1 MRASGTRAGTPA
13 FPDRPAEQVGE
24 RCGSASRGWG
34 QKPRAGWGG
43 PSVQR
48 SGLHFCSPAS
58 QTRPSPSG
66 PTGPGAQPGRGRRRS
81 APKPPAHGRLVEACP
96 PSISPPDTMHGQSY
110 SSPASVT
117 SVQGNCGPRGLA
129 LSSTVPWPGVWLLC
143 LFQKPGPRTRSPS
156 RGPARTQPPTAGPG
170 RQMLPLGACPQ
181 PTCPVVLC
189 TTQDVLACCVVG

>member
-1 MRASGTRAGTPA
+1 M
-13 FPDRPAEQVGE
+13 
-24 RCGSASRGWG
+24 
-34 QKPRAGWGG
+34 
-43 PSVQR
+43 QR

-129 LSSTVPWPGVWLLC
+129 LSPPLCPGRAC
-143 LFQKPGPRTRSPS
+143 GFFACSKSQGPGPALHLVGLPGPSLPQRALADRCCPWAPVPSPPALLSSVPHKTSSLAVSWVSSSVVRRASPS
-156 RGPARTQPPTAGPG
+156 CGGARQQGPPDQQPC
-170 RQMLPLGACPQ
+170 LPFPLTN
-181 PTCPVVLC
+181 TCSFL
-189 TTQDVLACCVVG
+189 